1 MRATH
6 AFQITP
12 CSSFWLS
19 NQIVIGVF
27 QSFLIILAMR
37 KQPGLIRPCKQ
48 FMQTLWEVNMSKFLR
63 VNDKRKLT
71 AELGTKP
78 VTSFGMLKKKN
89 FFLNFPFLSCD

>member
-1 MRATH
+1 
-6 AFQITP
+6 
-12 CSSFWLS
+12 
-19 NQIVIGVF
+19 
-27 QSFLIILAMR
+27 
-37 KQPGLIRPCKQ
+37 
-48 FMQTLWEVNMSKFLR
+48 MQTLWEVNMSKFLR